1 LFTAKNEFRK
11 LFIKSTQSFHEF
23 HTKFLQLAS
32 KAKVASAELKYE
44 LNSKLSFSLQ
54 KAVISHFNTESTF
67 HEFAKQYTIYDQ
79 SLKAIEERESRV
91 RKPCTDAN
99 KTNTPTAT
107 APATTI
113 TTTLPTTPRTNT
125 FQNTLPKPTYQNP
138 LRQQLSNAGK
148 CFICRESGHRIND
161 CPKRTDIKAI
171 EQSKEVLELSE
182 NDDP

>member
-1 LFTAKNEFRK
+1 M
-11 LFIKSTQSFHEF
+11 KSTQSFHEF

-32 KAKVASAELKYE
+32 EAKVASAELKYK

-67 HEFAKQYTIYDQ
+67 YKFAKQCTIYDQ

-91 RKPCTDAN
+91 QKPRDAN

-107 APATTI
+107 TLAI

-125 FQNTLPKPTYQNP
+125 F
-138 LRQQLSNAGK
+138 
-148 CFICRESGHRIND
+148 
-161 CPKRTDIKAI
+161 
-171 EQSKEVLELSE
+171 
-182 NDDP
+182 